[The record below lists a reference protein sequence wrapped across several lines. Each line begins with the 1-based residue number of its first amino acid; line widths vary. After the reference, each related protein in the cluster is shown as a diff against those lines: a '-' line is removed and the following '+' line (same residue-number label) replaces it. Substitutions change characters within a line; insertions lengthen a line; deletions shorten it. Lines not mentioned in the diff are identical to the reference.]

1 VVLFVWFVPA
11 RGGRGFVPALLV
23 GLALAGLGGSWDYA
37 WSTSAWAA
45 ALATLLAAAA
55 LWALAALPD
64 PGPGPSWGLSRRV
77 RGHHEHGQRP
87 PRRRG
92 HHPPGL
98 GFPDLVGTWVGIRL
112 VALGQDGVQATP
124 GLGEDLQRPGLLGLG
139 AGGPDAPGGLGGLGD
154 GVA

>member
-64 PGPGPSWGLSRRV
+64 PGPG
-77 RGHHEHGQRP
+77 
-87 PRRRG
+87 
-92 HHPPGL
+92 
-98 GFPDLVGTWVGIRL
+98 
-112 VALGQDGVQATP
+112 
-124 GLGEDLQRPGLLGLG
+124 RPG
-139 AGGPDAPGGLGGLGD
+139 A
-154 GVA
+154 